1 MSVTDPILILIL
13 LVSHSFLTGLGYCI
27 GAAIRDE
34 RAKRERLHLWS
45 QAEKLYRDRAL
56 IDTRDDAPLQNFRSV
71 E

>member
-1 MSVTDPILILIL
+1 MNITDTFPIVILI
-13 LVSHSFLTGLGYCI
+13 SSSFVCATIGFITGSTLQRIKGRQEQLY
-27 GAAIRDE
+27 
-34 RAKRERLHLWS
+34 LWS